1 MNVKSV
7 QYQNLKLKC
16 LSNIEWNKRK
26 NGEKPLNSFETYI
39 KLKIFFPENLIDL
52 FEKTTCLVK
61 DY

>member
-1 MNVKSV
+1 
-7 QYQNLKLKC
+7 LTC
-16 LSNIEWNKRK
+16 LVEWNKRK